1 MLNSVQQLN
10 KEGSIWAEMGCAPG
24 CLLNEVALVN
34 YRNFILLNGICK
46 LRATAELLQK
56 IEAQPSTISESSI
69 FTFLSSIKH
78 SIPPS
83 NIRGQLVKH
92 MFKNYLLDDLT
103 SHHDAR
109 GVHLY
114 CTL

>member
-1 MLNSVQQLN
+1 MYSSYLR
-10 KEGSIWAEMGCAPG
+10 EGRIWAEMGCVPD
-24 CLLNEVALVN
+24 CLLNKVALVN
-34 YRNFILLNGICK
+34 YRNFILLNEICK

-56 IEAQPSTISESSI
+56 IEAQLSTISETSI

-83 NIRGQLVKH
+83 NIRGQVVKH

-103 SHHDAR
+103 NHYSVR
-109 GVHLY
+109 GINLY